1 MTYLERGGIRIYYEL
16 RGRNEG
22 IPLLLTHGFGAS
34 SQMWALNVTALAA
47 ERPVITWDMRG
58 HGRSYS
64 PSDQAEYTQAA
75 CLADMTALLDT
86 CGAERAVVGGL
97 SLGGYLSLA
106 FWLACPERVAALLL
120 CDTGPGFRNDEARQR
135 WNDRSMATAARL
147 EQDGL
152 SALGDGPRPP
162 DSAHPMGLAH
172 AARGM
177 LTQQDGRVIDSLPSI
192 DVPVLVIVGAD
203 DRPFLGA
210 AEYVVAKIPAAELV
224 VIPDAG
230 HTCNLDQPELFN
242 QHVLEFLATL
252 SGGASADV
260 TPAGRA
266 EGVALRAEVQA
277 ADAQATDAATAGG

>member
-58 HGRSYS
+58 HGRSAS
-64 PSDQAEYTQAA
+64 PANQAEYTQAA
-75 CLADMTALLDT
+75 CLADMVALLDT
-86 CGAERAVVGGL
+86 CGASRAIVGGL

-106 FWLACPERVAALLL
+106 FWLACPQRVAALVL

-135 WNDRSMATAARL
+135 WNDRSVATAARL
-147 EQDGL
+147 ERDGL
-152 SALGDGPRPP
+152 AALGDGPRPP
-162 DSAHPMGLAH
+162 DPATNPWGLAH

-210 AEYVVAKIPAAELV
+210 AEYVAAKVPAAEHV
-224 VIPDAG
+224 VIPNAG
-230 HTCNLDQPELFN
+230 HTSNLDQPELFN
-242 QHVLEFLATL
+242 QHMLEFLARL
-252 SGGASADV
+252 S
-260 TPAGRA
+260 
-266 EGVALRAEVQA
+266 
-277 ADAQATDAATAGG
+277 